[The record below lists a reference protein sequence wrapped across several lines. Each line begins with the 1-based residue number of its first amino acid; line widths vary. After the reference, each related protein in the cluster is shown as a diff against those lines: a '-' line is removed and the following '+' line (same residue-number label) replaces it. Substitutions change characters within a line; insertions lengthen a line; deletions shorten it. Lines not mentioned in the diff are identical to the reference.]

1 MSDLFLYY
9 LHKFNYN
16 KIKKRNMKQL
26 NVLACSVLQF
36 ILVIVT
42 FIIVILIFYN
52 TRKDTQ
58 PNERN

>member
-1 MSDLFLYY
+1 
-9 LHKFNYN
+9 
-16 KIKKRNMKQL
+16 MKQL